1 LGISLG
7 LFAGKQIGVFGATW
21 FAIRVNLAD
30 RPAHATWTHL
40 YGVALLCGIGFTM
53 SLFIG
58 VLAFTTS
65 EMQDAVKI
73 GVLVG
78 SITSAVL
85 GAMLLAAARP
95 KRVV

>member
-1 LGISLG
+1 
-7 LFAGKQIGVFGATW
+7 
-21 FAIRVNLAD
+21 
-30 RPAHATWTHL
+30 
-40 YGVALLCGIGFTM
+40 M